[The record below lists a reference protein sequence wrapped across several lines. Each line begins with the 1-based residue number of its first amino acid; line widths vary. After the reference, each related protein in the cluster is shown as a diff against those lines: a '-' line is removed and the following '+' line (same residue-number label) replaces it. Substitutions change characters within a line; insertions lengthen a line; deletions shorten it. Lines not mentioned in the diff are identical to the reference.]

1 MADWVCASKF
11 NDHDMELI
19 KIAVLYDNAPQDVKE
34 KASAL
39 LKGFVSHSSD
49 IPVPDHSQGQTF

>member
-19 KIAVLYDNAPQDVKE
+19 KIAILYD
-34 KASAL
+34 KASEDIKSQIRAVL
-39 LKGFVSHSSD
+39 EGRELPSSG
-49 IPVPDHSQGQTF
+49 SQGQNHTQA